1 MCDFTMYVIEGQL
14 AVLENYLQFYI
25 LRKQQRW
32 LTTMCT
38 SEHAWHEWRMLRMV
52 LTGDDERYYVI
63 EEGQYLGV
71 TITVE

>member
-1 MCDFTMYVIEGQL
+1 MCDVAMYIIEGQL

-38 SEHAWHEWRMLRMV
+38 SEHTWHEWRTLRMV
-52 LTGDDERYYVI
+52 LTGDDNRYYVTRKGNI
-63 EEGQYLGV
+63 
-71 TITVE
+71 